1 MGKAMFGLKIQKYVV
16 KELLNIK
23 FSHELYPPN
32 PLRIVVREEL
42 FDLFERVHSEGGRHL
57 GRDLL
62 FAKLKSQYAGFSRDP
77 EIVMV
82 FVKTCQECQ
91 LQKCRKSLQSIVT
104 HQIRSNE
111 FVSRGQVDPIDFQGQ
126 AVNKVNLPYKF
137 LLVYKDH
144 LQG

>member
-1 MGKAMFGLKIQKYVV
+1 MFGLKIQKYVV

-77 EIVMV
+77 
-82 FVKTCQECQ
+82 
-91 LQKCRKSLQSIVT
+91 
-104 HQIRSNE
+104 
-111 FVSRGQVDPIDFQGQ
+111 
-126 AVNKVNLPYKF
+126 
-137 LLVYKDH
+137 
-144 LQG
+144 